1 MKMSAPLLS
10 AGVLAI
16 LMTSSALAQ
25 GLLAPDG
32 RRGVIIQNQPNTT
45 GNSRDLVISYGATGA
60 DTVTTNS
67 AAGAMRAGRSK
78 PFPTAAPT
86 VDRAAADGPGGY
98 RPRSGTALAEFTVAD
113 GCLPR
118 EPVPGLLRRPLS
130 EPERPGMMRHAANV
144 LPPLVAR
151 RTRR

>member
-67 AAGAMRAGRSK
+67 AAGGNASRPEQA
-78 PFPTAAPT
+78 FPNGSANG
-86 VDRAAADGPGGY
+86 GPGG
-98 RPRSGTALAEFTVAD
+98 R
-113 GCLPR
+113 
-118 EPVPGLLRRPLS
+118 
-130 EPERPGMMRHAANV
+130 
-144 LPPLVAR
+144 
-151 RTRR
+151 